1 MEVLE
6 YSLNFL
12 KIANERFGVRAGF
25 ALFLQIAIDEDN
37 SISFKIKY
45 LDNTFR
51 ITNDTAFHTIQNIYF
66 DHTFRNIS
74 EFRSL
79 RRNYPEISGQIMRII
94 INNRSKHWELYPRDT
109 QLDNFLNDT
118 DLLSE
123 EIKIIQ
129 NDDTPYKL
137 TDQTTCSLCL
147 ESLESLHTLENCE
160 LNCGHI
166 FHCKCIEEY
175 INYQRNIIDD
185 YQIKCPMCRQRILSV
200 FYKNIETTRIMNLH
214 NNNNFGNNLK
224 SKVMKQ
230 LIKYEKYLFSLK

>member
-12 KIANERFGVRAGF
+12 KIANERFGVRSGF

-37 SISFKIKY
+37 SIFFKIKY
-45 LDNTFR
+45 FDNTFR
-51 ITNDTAFHTIQNIYF
+51 ITNDNVQNIYF
-66 DHTFRNIS
+66 DHTFRNIN

-79 RRNYPEISGQIMRII
+79 RRTYPEISGQIIRII
-94 INNRSKHWELYPRDT
+94 INNRTKHWELYPNDT
-109 QLDNFLNDT
+109 QLDHFLNDT
-118 DLLSE
+118 DLMSE
-123 EIKIIQ
+123 EIKIIK

-147 ESLESLHTLENCE
+147 DTLDTQICE
-160 LNCGHI
+160 LNCGHV
-166 FHCKCIEEY
+166 FHCDCIEEY
-175 INYQRNIIDD
+175 INYQRNTIDD
-185 YQIKCPMCRQRILSV
+185 YEIKCPMCRQRILSV
-200 FYKNIETTRIMNLH
+200 FYKN
-214 NNNNFGNNLK
+214 NNNNTNFGNTLK